1 MDKPLFQKYIELFL
15 EANSKINLISKN
27 DEKFIWEKHIYD
39 SLSFEKFL
47 NKYGIKDLKNKTLL
61 DIGTGGGFPS
71 VPLAIKYPELSVTAL
86 DSIKK
91 KLNVIQSIKEDLG
104 INNLSILCDR
114 AENIR
119 GEKYDFITS
128 RAVAALKILIPYALP
143 LLKKGGYFIAYKSV
157 KVDEEIKEAQNIL
170 KKYQAK
176 ITDIIP
182 YNLPLD
188 ENYTRNLVILKH
200 INDKEI

>member
-1 MDKPLFQKYIELFL
+1 MDNPLFQKYIELFL

-119 GEKYDFITS
+119 GKKYDFITS

>member
-1 MDKPLFQKYIELFL
+1 MDKPLFQKYIELFI

-47 NKYGIKDLKNKTLL
+47 IKYDIKDLKNKTLL

-119 GEKYDFITS
+119 GKKYDFITS

-143 LLKKGGYFIAYKSV
+143 LLKKGGYFVAYKSV
-157 KVDEEIKEAQNIL
+157 KVDEEIQEAQNVL
-170 KKYQAK
+170 KKYQAE

-200 INDKEI
+200 TNDKEI

>member
-27 DEKFIWEKHIYD
+27 DKKFIWEKHIYD

-47 NKYGIKDLKNKTLL
+47 TKYDIKDLKNKTLL

-119 GEKYDFITS
+119 VGKYDFITS

-143 LLKKGGYFIAYKSV
+143 LLKKGGYFVAYKSV
-157 KVDEEIKEAQNIL
+157 KVDEEIQEAQNVL
-170 KKYQAK
+170 KKYQAE

-200 INDKEI
+200 TNDKEI

>member
-1 MDKPLFQKYIELFL
+1 MDKPLFQKYIELFI

-47 NKYGIKDLKNKTLL
+47 TKYDIKDLKNKTLL

-119 GEKYDFITS
+119 GKKYDFITS

-143 LLKKGGYFIAYKSV
+143 LLKKGGYFVAYKSV
-157 KVDEEIKEAQNIL
+157 KVDEEIQEAQNVL
-170 KKYQAK
+170 KKYQAE

-200 INDKEI
+200 TNDKEI

>member
-1 MDKPLFQKYIELFL
+1 MDKPLFQKYIELFI

-47 NKYGIKDLKNKTLL
+47 TKYDIKDLKNKTLL

-119 GEKYDFITS
+119 GGKYDFITS

-143 LLKKGGYFIAYKSV
+143 LLKKGGYFVAYKSV
-157 KVDEEIKEAQNIL
+157 KVDEEIQEAQNVL
-170 KKYQAK
+170 KKYQAE

-200 INDKEI
+200 TNDKEI

>member
-1 MDKPLFQKYIELFL
+1 MDKPLFQKYIELFI

-47 NKYGIKDLKNKTLL
+47 TKYDIKDLKNKTLL

-143 LLKKGGYFIAYKSV
+143 LLKKGGYFVAYKSV
-157 KVDEEIKEAQNIL
+157 KVDEEIQEAQNVL
-170 KKYQAK
+170 KKYQAE

-200 INDKEI
+200 TNDKEI

>member
-1 MDKPLFQKYIELFL
+1 MDKPLFQKYIELFI

-47 NKYGIKDLKNKTLL
+47 TKYDIKDLKNKTLL

-119 GEKYDFITS
+119 GKKYDFITS

-143 LLKKGGYFIAYKSV
+143 LLKKGGYFVAYKSV
-157 KVDEEIKEAQNIL
+157 KVDEEIQEAQNVL
-170 KKYQAK
+170 KKYQAE
-176 ITDIIP
+176 IIDIIP

-200 INDKEI
+200 TNDKEI

>member
-1 MDKPLFQKYIELFL
+1 MDKPLFQKYIELFI

-47 NKYGIKDLKNKTLL
+47 TKYDIKDLKNKTLL

-119 GEKYDFITS
+119 VGKYDFITS

-143 LLKKGGYFIAYKSV
+143 LLKKGGYFVAYKSV
-157 KVDEEIKEAQNIL
+157 KVDEEIQEAQNVL
-170 KKYQAK
+170 KKYQAE

-200 INDKEI
+200 TNDKEI